1 MAAKTCKFNMSDI
14 FSTIVP
20 PFDKNDV
27 ARMKTTNDIERCVLS
42 KIFASKDPQA
52 LGLIEDDDHNLR
64 VSLSSQGNYVV

>member
-1 MAAKTCKFNMSDI
+1 MAVKTCKLAMSDI

-42 KIFASKDPQA
+42 KIFASKNSQA
-52 LGLIEDDDHNLR
+52 LGLIEDEHQNLR
-64 VSLSSQGNYVV
+64 VSLSSQGNFVV

>member
-1 MAAKTCKFNMSDI
+1 MGAKTCKLTLSDL

-64 VSLSSQGNYVV
+64 VS